1 MLENTLFRK
10 HVIANN
16 RVAKSKVR
24 KSVALYEKSGI
35 YPENFFQ
42 KSVEKSG
49 SFLLGIY
56 EVYERLS
63 NEINNFILILHLE
76 NNHI

>member
-1 MLENTLFRK
+1 MNSIN
-10 HVIANN
+10 VMD
-16 RVAKSKVR
+16 RVAKSK
-24 KSVALYEKSGI
+24 
-35 YPENFFQ
+35 
-42 KSVEKSG
+42 VEKSG

-76 NNHI
+76 NNDI